1 MITSRKV
8 STRTVL
14 ASGAL
19 ALSFAIGSA
28 GSAMAGPTA
37 PERTTT
43 FGQSVATHEVGSHDE
58 HVRTLTADQ
67 VAARQQLRSDVV
79 ALVSAMRAG
88 DEVTAQAALTKV
100 MADIKAVK
108 AADAAAA
115 ASKDGTDEQQG
126 ADDSTEATDPA
137 DSKDSTEAT
146 DPADSKDSTEANDPA
161 ESKDSTEARPVVKQD
176 RAADPK
182 RSAGWSASR
191 RDGQAHAAAWHNGK
205 SWSPAHDSR
214 DRHDG
219 DHRDRRAH
227 HGSRHGDHHRS
238 GR

>member
-1 MITSRKV
+1 MNTTRKV

-28 GSAMAGPTA
+28 GSAMAGPMA
-37 PERTTT
+37 PEHTTS
-43 FGQSVATHEVGSHDE
+43 FGPSVATHEVGSQVEQHY
-58 HVRTLTADQ
+58 RSFTADQ
-67 VAARQQLRSDVV
+67 LAARQQLRTDIA
-79 ALVSAMRAG
+79 ALVSAVRAG
-88 DEVTAQAALTKV
+88 DEASAQAALTKV
-100 MADIKAVK
+100 MADVKAVK

-115 ASKDGTDEQQG
+115 AAKNGTDEQKG
-126 ADDSTEATDPA
+126 DDDSTEAKDYR
-137 DSKDSTEAT
+137 DSKDSTQ
-146 DPADSKDSTEANDPA
+146 
-161 ESKDSTEARPVVKQD
+161 ARPVAMVVKKDQ
-176 RAADPK
+176 AADPK
-182 RSAGWSASR
+182 RCDGDKSTTSSTHAK
-191 RDGQAHAAAWHNGK
+191 RDGQAHAAAWHNRK

-219 DHRDRRAH
+219 DHRDRRG

>member
-1 MITSRKV
+1 MNTSRKV

-28 GSAMAGPTA
+28 GSALAGPMA
-37 PERTTT
+37 PERTAT

-58 HVRTLTADQ
+58 HVGSLTADQ
-67 VAARQQLRSDVV
+67 IAARQQLRSDIVT
-79 ALVSAMRAG
+79 LVSAVRAG
-88 DEVTAQAALTKV
+88 DEVAAQAALTTV
-100 MADIKAVK
+100 MADIQAVK

-115 ASKDGTDEQQG
+115 AAKDGTDQQQG
-126 ADDSTEATDPA
+126 HDDSTEANDSA
-137 DSKDSTEAT
+137 DSKDSTEAK
-146 DPADSKDSTEANDPA
+146 DPVASKG
-161 ESKDSTEARPVVKQD
+161 STEARPVATVVRKD

-182 RSAGWSASR
+182 RSTGWSASR
-191 RDGQAHAAAWHNGK
+191 HDGQAHAAAWHNGK
-205 SWSPAHDSR
+205 SWSAAHDSR

-219 DHRDRRAH
+219 DHRDRRGH
-227 HGSRHGDHHRS
+227 HGSRHGDHRS